1 LKMADPKYANLPGLA
16 PDDEPDVFETD
27 ERPEADQ
34 CVDYEDQS
42 ESVEGL
48 HVSANEAFSKF
59 KDKSLDPANV
69 DFSDRLGRGRN
80 TGYEARSG
88 QWELAGDG
96 DTETLV
102 QKYQRLKYEVQQLD
116 QEIAGLQSS
125 LTDKSSEEERAA
137 SQMTPEV
144 TRLQRHLAGVNLEQ
158 LLGSEVLSVLGD
170 PQGALRSKLELQ
182 LSELAGGGATSA
194 AAAPAAGGTDTASYE
209 LQLRPER
216 ARVQQTEAL
225 GQLEKRLERMEK
237 AVGATPE
244 KMSRL
249 SAETR
254 QKSLLA
260 AVDALSAKVSLL
272 SPATLEAAEGRLQA
286 LHQRL
291 RDVAEQ
297 RTAAGAGAAVDQ
309 EKLNTITELHQLME
323 KSTGV
328 QGELPA
334 ILERLGS
341 LQSLHDHALD
351 FSRSLTQLE
360 VAQQKMEGQ
369 LGQAEGQLERVQTD
383 SAASLASVRQ
393 GLDTLSARLT
403 AGKK

>member
-1 LKMADPKYANLPGLA
+1 
-16 PDDEPDVFETD
+16 
-27 ERPEADQ
+27 
-34 CVDYEDQS
+34 
-42 ESVEGL
+42 
-48 HVSANEAFSKF
+48 
-59 KDKSLDPANV
+59 
-69 DFSDRLGRGRN
+69 
-80 TGYEARSG
+80 
-88 QWELAGDG
+88 
-96 DTETLV
+96 
-102 QKYQRLKYEVQQLD
+102 
-116 QEIAGLQSS
+116 
-125 LTDKSSEEERAA
+125 
-137 SQMTPEV
+137 
-144 TRLQRHLAGVNLEQ
+144 
-158 LLGSEVLSVLGD
+158 
-170 PQGALRSKLELQ
+170 
-182 LSELAGGGATSA
+182 
-194 AAAPAAGGTDTASYE
+194 
-209 LQLRPER
+209 
-216 ARVQQTEAL
+216 
-225 GQLEKRLERMEK
+225 
-237 AVGATPE
+237 
-244 KMSRL
+244 
-249 SAETR
+249 
-254 QKSLLA
+254 
-260 AVDALSAKVSLL
+260 VSLL